1 MPIRLLDE
9 RVIGKI
15 AAGEVIE
22 RPASALK
29 ELVENS
35 LDAGA
40 RVISVA
46 LEAGGTGLIEVV
58 DDGQGIPPDELALA
72 LTRHAT
78 SKLTAWDDL
87 HALTSL
93 GFRGEALPSIAAVS
107 DFTLRSR
114 TADAAAATELAVVY
128 GVARPPRPAASP
140 VGTRVTVRDLF
151 GNVPAR
157 RKFLRQA
164 GTETAIMVRNIAAY
178 ALARPDVAFTVTVD
192 GRRSWATDGRGDE
205 IAAAVAIWGAEVG
218 PAALPLADLDEGA
231 AVPGITAGGW
241 VGLPDVT
248 RSHRN
253 SLLFFVNG
261 RWVQNRTLQF
271 ALEEAYHSLI
281 MVGRHP
287 VGVVRIAMDPAM
299 VDVNVH
305 PTKAEVK
312 FVDERSVAR
321 AVSRAAHRAL
331 SAARPRDVPEVHLG
345 GGRGEGGPVLLDNG
359 YSRGAPTQRAWG
371 ASPLGDGVGAGG
383 FGPRPFEPDGKPER
397 VLPVP
402 ITHAAPT
409 ARALADEP
417 APAASGMPGRPVP
430 VLRVLGQVGGTYI
443 IAEGPDGMFMIDQHA
458 AHERVM
464 YERILS
470 EMQERRID
478 QQPFLDPL
486 IVELTHQQM
495 GAFER
500 STGELEAIGFGIEPF
515 GPQSVAIRA
524 MPAMM
529 RGVNIGDRLRL
540 ILDEL
545 AEGGT
550 GESWLDAVA
559 ISAACHTSIRAGQAL
574 SMAEMRELVAQLE
587 QTGQPRACGH
597 GRPTM
602 LHLSQGELEKQFSRR

>member
-40 RVISVA
+40 TTISVA
-46 LEAGGTGLIEVV
+46 IHKGGTGLIQVV
-58 DDGQGIPPDELALA
+58 DNGSGIPAAELPLALQ
-72 LTRHAT
+72 RHAT
-78 SKLTAWDDL
+78 SKLTTWDDIQRIS
-87 HALTSL
+87 SL

-107 DFTLRSR
+107 DFSLRSR
-114 TADAAAATELAVVY
+114 TADASVGTDLDVVY
-128 GVARPPRPAASP
+128 GVARPPRPAAA
-140 VGTRVTVRDLF
+140 VHGTRVTVRDLF

-164 GTETAIMVRNIAAY
+164 GTETTIMVRSIAAY
-178 ALARPDVAFTVTVD
+178 ALARPDVSFQVTVD
-192 GRRSWATDGRGDE
+192 DRRSFATDGRGDE
-205 IAAAVAIWGAEVG
+205 IAAAVAIWGTEIG
-218 PAALPLADLDEGA
+218 PAAIALPELDAAG
-231 AVPGITAGGW
+231 AVPGVMVAGW
-241 VGLPDVT
+241 IGLPEIT

-261 RWVQNRTLQF
+261 RWVQNRTLIF
-271 ALEEAYHSLI
+271 ALEEAYHSLL

-287 VGVVRIAMDPAM
+287 VGVVRIQLDPAM

-321 AVSRAAHRAL
+321 AVSRAAHRGL
-331 SAARPRDVPEVHLG
+331 SEARPNEVPEVHLRDSSG
-345 GGRGEGGPVLLDNG
+345 NSSQQSNRPLEFRPSTGERV
-359 YSRGAPTQRAWG
+359 WG
-371 ASPLGDGVGAGG
+371 ASPLGDGAGLS
-383 FGPRPFEPDGKPER
+383 PRPFEPSDRDVAE
-397 VLPVP
+397 LPVP
-402 ITHAAPT
+402 GVRSTAATSAQP
-409 ARALADEP
+409 EP
-417 APAASGMPGRPVP
+417 GSDVAFTPRPVP
-430 VLRVLGQVGGTYI
+430 VLRVLGQVNGTYI

-464 YERILS
+464 YERILAD
-470 EMQERRID
+470 MQGKRID
-478 QQPFLDPL
+478 RQPFLDPM
-486 IVELTHQQM
+486 IVELTHQQF

-500 STGELEAIGFGIEPF
+500 STAELEAIGFQIDEF
-515 GPQSVAIRA
+515 GPQTVAIRA

-574 SMAEMRELVAQLE
+574 SLAEMRELVAQLE
-587 QTGQPRACGH
+587 QTDQPRACGH

-602 LHLSQGELEKQFSRR
+602 LHLSQGELERQFSRR

>member
-40 RVISVA
+40 TTISVA
-46 LEAGGTGLIEVV
+46 IQKGGSGLIEVV
-58 DDGQGIPPDELALA
+58 DNGTGIPAAELPLALQ
-72 LTRHAT
+72 RHAT

-87 HALTSL
+87 QRIASL

-107 DFTLRSR
+107 DFSLRSR
-114 TADAAAATELAVVY
+114 TADAPVGTDLDVVY
-128 GVARPPRPAASP
+128 GAPRPPRPAAAVP
-140 VGTRVTVRDLF
+140 GTRVTVRDLF

-178 ALARPDVAFTVTVD
+178 ALARPDVAFQVTVD
-192 GRRSWATDGRGDE
+192 DRRSFATDGRGDE
-205 IAAAVAIWGAEVG
+205 VAAAVAIWGTEIG
-218 PAALPLADLDEGA
+218 PAAIALPELDPAG
-231 AVPGITAGGW
+231 AVPGVMVAGW
-241 VGLPDVT
+241 IGLPEIT

-261 RWVQNRTLQF
+261 RWVQNRTLLF
-271 ALEEAYHSLI
+271 ALEEAYHSLL

-287 VGVVRIAMDPAM
+287 VGVVRIQLDPAM

-305 PTKAEVK
+305 PTKSEVK

-321 AVSRAAHRAL
+321 AVSRAAHRGL
-331 SAARPRDVPEVHLG
+331 SEARPNEVPEVHLRNSSSG
-345 GGRGEGGPVLLDNG
+345 DVAQPS
-359 YSRGAPTQRAWG
+359 SRPLEFRPSTGQRAWG
-371 ASPLGDGVGAGG
+371 SSPLGHGAGSS
-383 FGPRPFEPDGKPER
+383 PRPFEPTDREAPG
-397 VLPVP
+397 LPVP
-402 ITHAAPT
+402 GVRSPQVAATQPEPEPNAAFT
-409 ARALADEP
+409 A
-417 APAASGMPGRPVP
+417 RPVP
-430 VLRVLGQVGGTYI
+430 VLRVLGQVNGTYI

-464 YERILS
+464 YERILAD
-470 EMQERRID
+470 MQGKRID
-478 QQPFLDPL
+478 RQPFLDPM
-486 IVELTHQQM
+486 IVELTHQQF

-500 STGELEAIGFGIEPF
+500 STAELEAIGFQIEAF
-515 GPQSVAIRA
+515 GPQTVAIRA

-574 SMAEMRELVAQLE
+574 SLAEMRELVAQLE
-587 QTGQPRACGH
+587 QTDQPRACGH

-602 LHLSQGELEKQFSRR
+602 LHLSQGELERQFSRR

>member
-40 RVISVA
+40 TTISVA
-46 LEAGGTGLIEVV
+46 IQKGGSGLIEVV
-58 DDGQGIPPDELALA
+58 DDGAGIPAAELPLALQ
-72 LTRHAT
+72 RHAT
-78 SKLTAWDDL
+78 SKLTEWDDL
-87 HALTSL
+87 HRLASL

-107 DFTLRSR
+107 DFSVRSR
-114 TADAAAATELAVVY
+114 TADASVGTELDVVY
-128 GVARPPRPAASP
+128 GVARPPRPVAA
-140 VGTRVTVRDLF
+140 VTGTRVTVRDLF

-157 RKFLRQA
+157 RRFLRQA

-178 ALARPDVAFTVTVD
+178 ALARPDVAFSVTVD
-192 GRRSWATDGRGDE
+192 DRRSFATDGRGDE
-205 IAAAVAIWGAEVG
+205 VAAAVAIWGTEVG
-218 PAALPLADLDEGA
+218 PAAIRLPELDESA
-231 AVPGITAGGW
+231 AVPGVTATGW
-241 VGLPDVT
+241 IGLPEVT

-261 RWVQNRTLQF
+261 RWVQNRPLLF
-271 ALEEAYHSLI
+271 ALEEAYHSLV

-287 VGVVRIAMDPAM
+287 VGVIRIALDPAM

-331 SAARPRDVPEVHLG
+331 STARPNEVPEVHLG
-345 GGRGEGGPVLLDNG
+345 DTTLREPGMENRPISLRPSTPG
-359 YSRGAPTQRAWG
+359 QRAWG
-371 ASPLGDGVGAGG
+371 ASPLGDGTG
-383 FGPRPFEPDGKPER
+383 FGPRPFEPKDGA
-397 VLPVP
+397 VTGLPVP
-402 ITHAAPT
+402 AVRSGATVVPEPE
-409 ARALADEP
+409 ADP
-417 APAASGMPGRPVP
+417 AVPARPVP
-430 VLRVLGQVGGTYI
+430 VLRVLGQVNGTYI

-470 EMQERRID
+470 EMQGRRID
-478 QQPFLDPL
+478 RQPFLDPM
-486 IVELTHQQM
+486 IVELTHQQY

-500 STGELEAIGFGIEPF
+500 STAELEAIGFQIDPF
-515 GPQSVAIRA
+515 GPQTVAIRA

-529 RGVNIGDRLRL
+529 RGVNIGERLRL

-574 SMAEMRELVAQLE
+574 SLAEMRELVAQLE
-587 QTGQPRACGH
+587 QTEQPRACGH

-602 LHLSQGELEKQFSRR
+602 LHLSQGELEKQFARR

>member
-22 RPASALK
+22 RPASVLK
-29 ELVENS
+29 ELIENA

-40 RVISVA
+40 TRFDITIK
-46 LEAGGTGLIEVV
+46 GGGSALIEIV
-58 DDGQGIPPDELALA
+58 DNGGGIPADELPLA
-72 LTRHAT
+72 LQRHAT
-78 SKLTAWDDL
+78 SKLTQWDDL
-87 HALTSL
+87 HEIRSL

-114 TADAAAATELAVVY
+114 SGDATAGAQIEVVY
-128 GVARPPRPAASP
+128 GAERPVRPVAAP

-164 GTETAIMVRNIAAY
+164 GTEASVMVRSAAAY
-178 ALARPDVAFTVTVD
+178 ALAQPEIAMQVTVD
-192 GRRSWATDGRGDE
+192 DRRSFATDGSGGDR
-205 IAAAVAIWGAEVG
+205 AAAVAVWGAEVG
-218 PAALPLADLDEGA
+218 QVVTPLLELDESA
-231 AVPGITAGGW
+231 AVPGVTVTGW
-241 VGLPDVT
+241 IGLPEVT

-261 RWVQNRTLQF
+261 RWVQNRTLLF

-281 MVGRHP
+281 MVGHHP
-287 VGVVRIAMDPAM
+287 IGIARIALDPAM

-312 FVDERSVAR
+312 FVDERAVAR

-331 SAARPRDVPEVHLG
+331 MQARPNEVPEI
-345 GGRGEGGPVLLDNG
+345 RF
-359 YSRGAPTQRAWG
+359 GAPT
-371 ASPLGDGVGAGG
+371 ASAVQPSRPGMLPPAGAGPWATATPNGGTG
-383 FGPRPFEPDGKPER
+383 FAPAPFEPGNCLVTDMP
-397 VLPVP
+397 
-402 ITHAAPT
+402 APT
-409 ARALADEP
+409 VRGQAMSEPPDGGPDATVSRA
-417 APAASGMPGRPVP
+417 VP

-443 IAEGPDGMFMIDQHA
+443 IAEGPNGMFLIDQHA

-464 YERILS
+464 YERILRQ
-470 EMQERRID
+470 MQERRVD
-478 QQPFLDPL
+478 RQPFLDPM
-486 IVELTHQQM
+486 IVELEPQQY
-495 GAFER
+495 AVFER
-500 STGELEAIGFGIEPF
+500 SSAELEAIGFEIEPF
-515 GPQSVAIRA
+515 GPQTVAIRA
-524 MPAMM
+524 MPAIM
-529 RGVNIGDRLRL
+529 RGVNIGERLRL

-550 GESWLDAVA
+550 GASWLDAVA
-559 ISAACHTSIRAGQAL
+559 ISAACHTSIRAGQPL
-574 SMAEMRELVAQLE
+574 SLAEMRELVAQLE
-587 QTGQPRACGH
+587 QTNQPRACGH

-602 LHLSQGELEKQFSRR
+602 LHMSQGELERQFSRR

>member
-1 MPIRLLDE
+1 MPIRLLDD

-40 RVISVA
+40 TTISVA
-46 LEAGGTGLIEVV
+46 IQKGGTGLIEVV
-58 DDGQGIPPDELALA
+58 DNGSGIPAAELPLALQ
-72 LTRHAT
+72 RHAT

-87 HALTSL
+87 QRIASL

-107 DFTLRSR
+107 DFSLRSR
-114 TADAAAATELAVVY
+114 TVDESVGTDLDVVY
-128 GVARPPRPAASP
+128 GVARPPRPAAAVP
-140 VGTRVTVRDLF
+140 GTRVTVRDLF

-164 GTETAIMVRNIAAY
+164 GTETAIMVRSIAAY
-178 ALARPDVAFTVTVD
+178 ALARPDVAFQVTVD
-192 GRRSWATDGRGDE
+192 DRRSFATDGRGDE
-205 IAAAVAIWGAEVG
+205 VAAAVAIWGTEIG
-218 PAALPLADLDEGA
+218 PAAIALPELDESA
-231 AVPGITAGGW
+231 AVPGISVAGW
-241 VGLPDVT
+241 IALPEIT

-261 RWVQNRTLQF
+261 RWVQNRPLLF
-271 ALEEAYHSLI
+271 ALEEAYHSLL

-287 VGVVRIAMDPAM
+287 VGVIRIALDPAM

-321 AVSRAAHRAL
+321 AVSRAAHRGL
-331 SAARPRDVPEVHLG
+331 SEARPNEVPEVHLRDLR
-345 GGRGEGGPVLLDNG
+345 RGVAHSTNQPLPFRPSTG
-359 YSRGAPTQRAWG
+359 QRAWG
-371 ASPLGDGVGAGG
+371 ASPLGDGTGLA
-383 FGPRPFEPDGKPER
+383 PRPFEPTDRPVEG
-397 VLPVP
+397 LPVP
-402 ITHAAPT
+402 GVRAAVAAAT
-409 ARALADEP
+409 QAEP
-417 APAASGMPGRPVP
+417 EPDVAFNPRPVP
-430 VLRVLGQVGGTYI
+430 VLRVLGQVNGTYI
-443 IAEGPDGMFMIDQHA
+443 IAEGLDGMFMIDQHA

-464 YERILS
+464 YERILAD
-470 EMQERRID
+470 MQDKRID
-478 QQPFLDPL
+478 RQPFLDPM
-486 IVELTHQQM
+486 IVELTDMQY

-500 STGELEAIGFGIEPF
+500 STAELESIGFQIEEF
-515 GPQSVAIRA
+515 GPQTVAIRA

-529 RGVNIGDRLRL
+529 RGINIGDRLRL

-574 SMAEMRELVAQLE
+574 SLAEMRELVAQLE
-587 QTGQPRACGH
+587 QTEQPRACGH

-602 LHLSQGELEKQFSRR
+602 LHMSQGELERQFSRR